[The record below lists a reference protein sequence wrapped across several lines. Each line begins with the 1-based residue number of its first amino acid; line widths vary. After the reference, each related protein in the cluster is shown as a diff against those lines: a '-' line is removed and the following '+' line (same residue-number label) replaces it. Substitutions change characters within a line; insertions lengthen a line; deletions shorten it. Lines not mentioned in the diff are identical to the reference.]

1 MQSGSRRAV
10 MARYTVSL
18 LVLLLLGCG
27 TVQRWGRGTDL
38 EKSTHNYGI
47 AIRWGQYE
55 VAKAFIRDPE
65 VRAETLS
72 FEAFKKIKVTSY
84 EVLRREMSEDQ
95 LFAEQIVEIEYYLEG
110 YMKEK
115 KIIDNQIW
123 EYDQKEK
130 RWYLKTGLPDFR

>member
-1 MQSGSRRAV
+1 
-10 MARYTVSL
+10 MAKYTASF

-38 EKSTHNYGI
+38 ENSTRSYGI

-55 VAKAFIRDPE
+55 VAKAFIRDTE

-72 FEAFKKIKVTSY
+72 YEVFKKIKVTSY
-84 EVLRREMSEDQ
+84 DVLRREMSEDQ
-95 LFAEQIVEIEYYLEG
+95 LFAEQTVEIEYYLEG
-110 YMKEK
+110 YMKQK

-130 RWYLKTGLPDFR
+130 RWYLKTGLPDFK